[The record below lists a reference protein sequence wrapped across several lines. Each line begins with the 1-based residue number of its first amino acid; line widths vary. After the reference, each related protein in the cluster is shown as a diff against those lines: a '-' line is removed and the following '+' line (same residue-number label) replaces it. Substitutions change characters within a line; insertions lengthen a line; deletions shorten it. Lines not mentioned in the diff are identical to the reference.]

1 MARGR
6 RRGVAL
12 ESIDR
17 GGAGRGEMLG
27 LVSVREKQGERRGI
41 NSAARPREREME
53 DGRGFLLWHKTS
65 VLRCDVI
72 YAKENNPPPPPSLSL
87 SGDMYVFH
95 FGDLIYFDLLC
106 CLV

>member
-1 MARGR
+1 M
-6 RRGVAL
+6 AL

-41 NSAARPREREME
+41 SSAARPREREME

-72 YAKENNPPPPPSLSL
+72 YAKENNPLSLSLSL

>member
-41 NSAARPREREME
+41 SSAARPRERERWKMGE
-53 DGRGFLLWHKTS
+53 DF
-65 VLRCDVI
+65 C
-72 YAKENNPPPPPSLSL
+72 
-87 SGDMYVFH
+87 
-95 FGDLIYFDLLC
+95 FGIKQVC
-106 CLV
+106 CGAM

>member
-72 YAKENNPPPPPSLSL
+72 YAKENNPPPPLPLSLSL
-87 SGDMYVFH
+87 EICMF
-95 FGDLIYFDLLC
+95 FTLEI
-106 CLV
+106 